1 MPRVLRVVRTIGLAA
16 ALAVALTGCG
26 DGSTASSSAPT
37 SPVAGARL
45 IVITMTDYAFE
56 PSALTAK
63 AGETVTLRFINKG
76 TVRHE
81 AVIGDQTVQDAH
93 AAMMQSMATT
103 TVVPRVTDPPAAVG
117 GAMLDIGGLARRT
130 ARRHPGMNAPNVV
143 SVEAGATGEVT
154 YSLAKKA
161 HLLIGCH
168 EVGHYEKG
176 MVATLDVG

>member
-1 MPRVLRVVRTIGLAA
+1 MVRVRAGIGAIVAA
-16 ALAVALTGCG
+16 VSLLAVASCADDTTAATTTEPTGAV
-26 DGSTASSSAPT
+26 D
-37 SPVAGARL
+37 GARL
-45 IVITMTDYAFE
+45 IVITMDDFKFE

-81 AVIGDQTVQDAH
+81 AVIGDETVQLAH
-93 AAMMQSMATT
+93 AEMMMSMTTT
-103 TVVPRVTDPPAAVG
+103 TVVPRVVDEQSTDPTTVTIAQLHGRSRA
-117 GAMLDIGGLARRT
+117 
-130 ARRHPGMNAPNVV
+130 HPGMNAPNVV

-168 EVGHYEKG
+168 EPEHYEHG
-176 MVATLDVG
+176 MVATLDVV